1 MDRLTAWK
9 LLDEADCHLT
19 VARYVLMRADEGWQF
34 IAYPQILLNPLHVCF
49 GSWSWATRKRNHR
62 KVANGLNPILGW
74 KGWNPAFEEIVSE
87 IQRWRVA
94 LITTVLRWI
103 FMVWRGAWH
112 TRWLLRYSRG
122 YRRSRWKLARVALFG
137 QVVKLSWW
145 HSILARKVDV

>member
-1 MDRLTAWK
+1 MERLTAWK

-19 VARYVLMRADEGWQF
+19 VARYALMRADEGWLLPTLKFYSIHF
-34 IAYPQILLNPLHVCF
+34 IV

-87 IQRWRVA
+87 IQKWRVA
-94 LITTVLRWI
+94 LITTVLRWSERD
-103 FMVWRGAWH
+103 WRGAWH

-137 QVVKLSWW
+137 QVVNLSWW